1 MPKLVLFVFL
11 ILATTATTV
20 AAHSQQ
26 SEIIPLPDSSW
37 QYHPGDDPRCASA
50 SGAGCIFQSSD
61 NPFEPLEWQ
70 RSVINLPDSLR
81 TPQQLGLLIEGE
93 YSLYEV
99 FVNGHPIGSHGSL
112 ESVRGPYIS
121 RAIFSFPSSLAQNGS
136 IVISIHAT
144 HLVSN
149 LAAYLQPSFAPSVGP
164 LEPIRARFTENTA
177 RHLRAQW
184 QHYLCFLLVFCIGLF
199 FLLLY
204 VLDRGLPENLWLALL
219 LCAISSIRLLEFG
232 SFVNMG
238 LSLLPADLLYYFANS
253 LLSVSAIQFSFS
265 LNKRRAWPFFRLLQF
280 AAILN
285 LFPLFVY
292 LPLSYRTQA
301 TLLHMVLSIVPAINL
316 TNILSAFAF
325 LVPLRFCF
333 KSPLP
338 EMRWIGAALLLLFFE
353 DVNRQLSNLQHNG
366 VPHVLAVPQHIP
378 IGGLNFDLR
387 AMAYLLFAL
396 VMLVAMTVRFRRLQ
410 SRNQQVELDME
421 AARTVQRLLIP
432 SQAPQ
437 TPGLTIESVY
447 VPAQEVGGDF
457 FHISPAPMAW
467 CCWSSATSPAKA

>member
-1 MPKLVLFVFL
+1 
-11 ILATTATTV
+11 
-20 AAHSQQ
+20 
-26 SEIIPLPDSSW
+26 
-37 QYHPGDDPRCASA
+37 
-50 SGAGCIFQSSD
+50 
-61 NPFEPLEWQ
+61 
-70 RSVINLPDSLR
+70 
-81 TPQQLGLLIEGE
+81 
-93 YSLYEV
+93 
-99 FVNGHPIGSHGSL
+99 
-112 ESVRGPYIS
+112 
-121 RAIFSFPSSLAQNGS
+121 
-136 IVISIHAT
+136 
-144 HLVSN
+144 
-149 LAAYLQPSFAPSVGP
+149 
-164 LEPIRARFTENTA
+164 
-177 RHLRAQW
+177 
-184 QHYLCFLLVFCIGLF
+184 
-199 FLLLY
+199 
-204 VLDRGLPENLWLALL
+204 
-219 LCAISSIRLLEFG
+219 
-232 SFVNMG
+232 MG

-280 AAILN
+280 AAVLN
-285 LFPLFVY
+285 LIPLFVY

-301 TLLHMVLSIVPAINL
+301 TLLHTWLFIVPVINL

-353 DVNRQLSNLQHNG
+353 DVNRQLSNLQHRG

-378 IGGLNFDLR
+378 IGGLDFDLR

-432 SQAPQ
+432 SQAPE
-437 TPGLTIESVY
+437 TPGFTIESVY

-457 FHISPAPMAW
+457 FHVSPAPDGSVLLVVGDVSGKGLKAAMSVSVIIGALRSNPMRDPSQVLTQLNQAVYGFISGFAT
-467 CCWSSATSPAKA
+467 CCVALLTPNGQLTLANAGHLSPYRNGAELTLSGSLPLGLTGDVTYTSENFALGPGDHLTFVSDGVVESTGRRGELFGFERTAAISSQSAQRIAQAALSFGEGAQADDITVLTLVCDWPQC